1 MTDKEKCI
9 VCDRVVE
16 DGWAKINGTTVCE
29 ECLFKLVKAVTRGL
43 DWDWVRGDCIVCEHE
58 YEGAPVSM
66 NLIVC
71 KECLFDLLSLYFD
84 TDGTWSNEEETEEV
98 ETEVK

>member
-1 MTDKEKCI
+1 MAEKCI
-9 VCDRVVE
+9 VCDRSFE
-16 DGWAKINGTTVCE
+16 DGWAKIDGVVVCE
-29 ECLFKLVKAVTRGL
+29 ECLFRLVKSVTQGP
-43 DWDWVRGDCIVCEHE
+43 DWNWVRGDCLICECE

-66 NLIVC
+66 NMIVC

-84 TDGTWSNEEETEEV
+84 TDGTWSEETEEA